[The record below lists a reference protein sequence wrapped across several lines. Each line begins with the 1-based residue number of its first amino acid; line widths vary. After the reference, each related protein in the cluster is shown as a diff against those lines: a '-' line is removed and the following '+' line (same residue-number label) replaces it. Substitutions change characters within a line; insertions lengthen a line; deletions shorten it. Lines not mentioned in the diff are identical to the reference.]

1 VARNRQI
8 IRTLTIVRELSVARR
23 SLNSLAEE
31 FGTNARTIRRDLEA
45 LEAAGFPL
53 VQDEQRRW
61 RVFDWRKE
69 LA

>member
-8 IRTLTIVRELSVARR
+8 IRTWRIVRELSVGGRTF
-23 SLNSLAEE
+23 NGLAAEL
-31 FGTNARTIRRDLEA
+31 GVTSRTIRRDLEA
-45 LEAAGFPL
+45 LAEAGFPL

-61 RVFDWRKE
+61 RMFDRKE